1 MTGWGWDI
9 IAMFHEKKWI
19 EVIDIRDGTCGVF
32 IHAMVESK
40 ELLKRGL
47 IKCMVSMNPRSK
59 LFIL

>member
-1 MTGWGWDI
+1 
-9 IAMFHEKKWI
+9 MFHEKKWI

-40 ELLKRGL
+40 ELLKGGL